1 MGYSEKTQ
9 EANGVNGEVVKVRE
23 KIDAIDAKLV
33 EMLNQR
39 AQLALDAAKLK
50 KAEKLPP
57 YAPEREQAVLDT
69 AVRLNQGPLSN
80 TSVRNVISEVISA
93 CRAVQ
98 RNVRVAFL
106 GPMHTFSH
114 QAVLRRFG
122 ASCELSPQD
131 TIAEVFAEVERGR
144 SQVGVVPVENSS
156 EGHVNITLDEF
167 ITTNLKVCG
176 ETYLGVAHMLMSK
189 EADLKDIKTLY
200 SHPQPLGQCRHWLS
214 TNLGK
219 VDVVEC
225 HSTAEAAQKAAAEP
239 GAAAIGSE
247 LLASAHKLRILAG
260 SIQDSPHNM
269 TRFLIIGPQSC
280 SPTGNDKTSVVFSIS
295 HTPGSLYDAL
305 GNMSQAGLNL
315 THILSRPMKDRPWE
329 YVFFIDF
336 QGHQNDPEPARA
348 IAGLMEEV
356 AFIKVLGSYPV
367 GNSQETP

>member
-1 MGYSEKTQ
+1 MTDSAKP
-9 EANGVNGEVVKVRE
+9 NDVNGGNGAVAEVRR
-23 KIDAIDAKLV
+23 KIDAIDSKLV

-39 AQLALDAAKLK
+39 AQLALDAARLK
-50 KAEKLPP
+50 KAGQLPP
-57 YAPEREQAVLDT
+57 YAPEREQAVLNT
-69 AVRLNQGPLSN
+69 AARLNRGPLSDN
-80 TSVRNVISEVISA
+80 SVRNVFSEVISA

-131 TIAEVFAEVERGR
+131 TIAEVFADVERGR

-156 EGHVNITLDEF
+156 EGHVNTTLDEF
-167 ITTNLKVCG
+167 ITTKLKVCG
-176 ETYLGVAHMLMSK
+176 ETYLGVAHMLMSN
-189 EADLKDIKTLY
+189 EASLSDIITLY
-200 SHPQPLGQCRHWLS
+200 SHPQPLGQCRHWLNN
-214 TNLGK
+214 NLSK
-219 VDVVEC
+219 VKVLEC
-225 HSTAEAAQKAAAEP
+225 RSTAEAAQKAAAEP

-247 LLASAHKLRILAG
+247 LLATAHKLRILAG

-269 TRFLIIGPQSC
+269 TRFLIVGPQSC
-280 SPTGNDKTSVVFSIS
+280 APTGNDKTSLVFSIS

-305 GNMSQAGLNL
+305 GSMSQAGLNL

-336 QGHQNDPEPARA
+336 LGHQEDAQPAQA
-348 IAGLMEEV
+348 IKGLMDDV

-367 GNSQETP
+367 GNPQDTP